1 MRERTPTVTDETL
14 VMRLAERAHG
24 LAFDDLPR
32 RAVEQA
38 KDHLVHNLGLA
49 LRGHRR
55 DHGRQAVR
63 VARSLSGDR
72 GACSII
78 GSGAR
83 VTPLDAAFANC
94 TLMRTDGLDD
104 VLFPAGIHAGLVTM
118 PVALALGED
127 GARPGRDVLAAILAG
142 YEVMGAL
149 ATGEF
154 AWNAETPRRPTAVF
168 GTFGAATVAA
178 RLLDLDVEQTAHALG
193 YAANTAM
200 GLAEGEPVTHWYS
213 LLARS
218 GLLGAV
224 LAREGGVAASTVLEG
239 RYGFFRTLLS
249 REPPADPELLGLGRG
264 RLAIEDA
271 TVKRY
276 PGTAAN
282 IVPIQLAVGLTERHG
297 LTPADVSGI
306 EISLPVER
314 LNFFQG
320 HAPGP
325 FRSRAE
331 ATSSVVFWVASVL
344 TKGHLDVRQADR
356 FDDPEVGRLAELTGV
371 TFVAGRPLRY
381 AEVAVTTTDGRRLSA
396 EGDSHVLPSSEW
408 LPWLEENAA
417 DLLSVGQLEQVAALV
432 ADLDALDDVAD
443 LLRALRPADR

>member
-1 MRERTPTVTDETL
+1 VTAEAL
-14 VMRLAERAHG
+14 VVRLAERAQG
-24 LAFDDLPR
+24 LAFDDLPPY
-32 RAVEQA
+32 VVGQA

-72 GACSII
+72 GTCSII
-78 GSGAR
+78 GSDAR
-83 VTPLDAAFANC
+83 ATPLDAAFANC

-104 VLFPAGIHAGLVTM
+104 VLFPAGVHAGLVTM

-127 GARPGRDVLAAILAG
+127 GARSGQEVLAAIVAG

-149 ATGEF
+149 ATGGF
-154 AWNAETPRRPTAVF
+154 AWDADVPRRPTAVF

-200 GLAEGEPVTHWYS
+200 GLAEGEPVTHWYG

-239 RYGFFRTLLS
+239 HYGFFRTLLG
-249 REPPADPELLGLGRG
+249 RQAPGDEELLALGRG
-264 RLAIEDA
+264 RFAIEDA

-282 IVPIQLAVGLTERHG
+282 IVPIQLAVELTERHG
-297 LTPADVSGI
+297 LTPADVSSI

-314 LNFFQG
+314 LNFAQG

-325 FRSRAE
+325 FRSRAQ
-331 ATSSVVFWVASVL
+331 ATSSAVFWVASVVA
-344 TKGHLDVRQADR
+344 KGHLDVGQADR
-356 FDDPEVGRLAELTGV
+356 FDDPEVAMLAEVTGV
-371 TFVAGRPLRY
+371 TFVADRPLRY

-396 EGDSHVLPSSEW
+396 EGDRHVLPRTEW
-408 LPWLEENAA
+408 LGWLEGNAA
-417 DLLSVGQLEQVAALV
+417 DLLSVGQLERVVALV
-432 ADLDALDDVAD
+432 ADLEALDDVSE
-443 LLRALRPADR
+443 LLRCLRL